1 MRGCLASAW
10 AIAHPELTAGVGGI
24 YPVYDWRT
32 YPGLEKAAPAYGL
45 APDALLARAAELC
58 PIERIDVA
66 ANAGV
71 PFCIIHGDVD
81 TVVPLEP
88 NSRRLKRRY
97 EALGK
102 GDLVTLIVPPGQG
115 HSFWE
120 GFFTCQELVDFL
132 IERARA
138 GAR

>member
-1 MRGCLASAW
+1 VDARAVSGRG
-10 AIAHPELTAGVGGI
+10 HRRG
-24 YPVYDWRT
+24 Y
-32 YPGLEKAAPAYGL
+32 AARP
-45 APDALLARAAELC
+45 ALLARAAELC

-66 ANAGV
+66 AQAGV

-81 TVVPLEP
+81 ELVPLEP
-88 NSRRLKRRY
+88 NSGRLKQRY
-97 EALGK
+97 DALGK
-102 GDLVTLIVPPGQG
+102 GDLVNLIVPPGQG

-138 GAR
+138 GAAQ